1 MKKAL
6 IPAVSVL
13 ILGLVLIGCGKVP
26 GTAHNTSS
34 SGCNGT
40 VQMASSS
47 FVQSTCTVHAGASVN
62 FVDPQGTG
70 GYHLLCLGA
79 HQQCTSN
86 PDGPAELN
94 VSGGVV
100 FNQGDSHSYVF
111 AKPGTYTVT
120 CTVHPGMD
128 VNITVQ

>member
-26 GTAHNTSS
+26 GTAQKTP
-34 SGCNGT
+34 SGCSGT

-47 FVQSTCTVHAGASVN
+47 FAQTTCTVTAGTSVS

-70 GYHLLCLGA
+70 NLHILCLGA
-79 HQQCTSN
+79 HQQCISN
-86 PDGPAELN
+86 PDGPAALN
-94 VSGGVV
+94 VSGGVT
-100 FNQGDSHSYVF
+100 FNPGDSHSYLF
-111 AKPGTYTVT
+111 TKPGTYSVT
-120 CTVHPGMD
+120 CTIHPQMD
-128 VNITVQ
+128 VTITVH